1 MTFRFSGLTAV
12 RRVLNSAA
20 LSTIRVRAAVASCV
34 ASAYGDRGF
43 NWAYVM
49 LLALPFGVL
58 VAIAGVLAWSAGYRP
73 GQLRTLVRTRII
85 EERT

>member
-1 MTFRFSGLTAV
+1 M
-12 RRVLNSAA
+12 RRTLAHTV
-20 LSTIRVRAAVASCV
+20 AAVVLAVSTLAPQIAAACASCV

-49 LLALPFGVL
+49 LLVLPFGVL

>member
-1 MTFRFSGLTAV
+1 MTRTRARMTTVVLLALAVLTPQI
-12 RRVLNSAA
+12 AA
-20 LSTIRVRAAVASCV
+20 ACASCIS
-34 ASAYGDRGF
+34 SAYGDRGF

-49 LLALPFGVL
+49 LLVLPFGVL